1 MVSYKYF
8 TRAILVLGIFALL
21 GISTTQLAFAAGVS
35 TRDAVSVSVTP
46 EFPRF
51 GDTVTITLSS
61 YGADL
66 TRASMLWKEG
76 TTTQL
81 SGVGKIKYTTTTP
94 ATSGTKIVTVDI
106 TLLSGQL
113 ITKTISINPTEV
125 DLLVE
130 SIDGYTPPFYRGR
143 SLPAKESLVK
153 VSAIPQISGITDSKN
168 AVYIWKQNFK
178 ARPDFSG
185 FGKRYFV
192 YKNAYLNPNDTVSVT
207 ASTSTGTSA
216 AEASKTIN
224 LHDPKVLL
232 YEDHPTQG
240 LLTQNALA
248 GTFTLKD
255 SESTFMAFPYF
266 STTRQYNNPLADNLT
281 YVWKINGTAT
291 EPTEKNRITLRKPE
305 RVSGTAKL
313 EVEVKNSDSNFQKVA
328 QTSTSIDF

>member
-1 MVSYKYF
+1 M
-8 TRAILVLGIFALL
+8 LL
-21 GISTTQLAFAAGVS
+21 GVSTTQLAFAAGVS

-76 TTTQL
+76 TTTKL
-81 SGVGKIKYTTTTP
+81 SGVGKTKYTTTTP

-106 TLLSGQL
+106 TFLSGQL

-168 AVYIWKQNFK
+168 AVYTWKQNFK

-192 YKNAYLNPNDTVSVT
+192 YKNAYLNQNDTISVT

-224 LHDPKVLL
+224 LYEPKVLL
-232 YEDHPTQG
+232 YEDHPSQG
-240 LLTQNALA
+240 LLLNKALTNAYALEESEA
-248 GTFTLKD
+248 TFV
-255 SESTFMAFPYF
+255 AFPYF
-266 STTRQYNNPLADNLT
+266 STPRIYGNPLADNLVYT
-281 YVWKINGTAT
+281 WQINGTDT
-291 EPTEKNRITLRKPE
+291 TPTEKNRITLRKPE
-305 RVSGTAKL
+305 GTSGTATL
-313 EVEVKNSDSNFQKVA
+313 QVGVENTASNFQPDTETK
-328 QTSTSIDF
+328 TTISF